1 MSNDDVFKSPLR
13 LRFGK
18 SPKKSEKKKR
28 RINLS
33 PSQHSP
39 IISPNKTIVDIEQED
54 QYNYQSLSQRLN
66 AVEKENEIL
75 KLRIANL
82 ENENSNL
89 KANVDQIKN
98 NLDVKS
104 REISDITLKI
114 DNIQTS
120 FSAVDSEDNALK
132 RKTYASVVAGVDFGK
147 EADIDT
153 LFVEQTQR
161 MAKEKNVV
169 ISGFSFDTLNDR
181 ETVLSVVTGLIQ
193 ELDNNILLTDCK
205 RLKNKTTNQW
215 INKVIVSFSSV
226 ANGDKIINKSKLH
239 FKGKGIF
246 INPDLTKL
254 QMELEYKLRQ
264 EKKRL
269 INNLSEEDRNN
280 CSFYIKGKTI
290 FKYDKINKVH
300 SVFKD
305 T

>member
-1 MSNDDVFKSPLR
+1 
-13 LRFGK
+13 
-18 SPKKSEKKKR
+18 
-28 RINLS
+28 
-33 PSQHSP
+33 
-39 IISPNKTIVDIEQED
+39 
-54 QYNYQSLSQRLN
+54 
-66 AVEKENEIL
+66 
-75 KLRIANL
+75 
-82 ENENSNL
+82 
-89 KANVDQIKN
+89 
-98 NLDVKS
+98 
-104 REISDITLKI
+104 
-114 DNIQTS
+114 
-120 FSAVDSEDNALK
+120 
-132 RKTYASVVAGVDFGK
+132 
-147 EADIDT
+147 
-153 LFVEQTQR
+153 

-169 ISGFSFDTLNDR
+169 ISGFNFDTLNDG
-181 ETVLSVVTGLIQ
+181 ETVLSVVIGLIQ

-215 INKVIVSFSSV
+215 IYKVIVSFSSV
-226 ANGDKIINKSKLH
+226 ANRDKIINKSKSH

-254 QMELEYKLRQ
+254 QMELEYTLRQ

>member
-1 MSNDDVFKSPLR
+1 
-13 LRFGK
+13 
-18 SPKKSEKKKR
+18 
-28 RINLS
+28 
-33 PSQHSP
+33 
-39 IISPNKTIVDIEQED
+39 
-54 QYNYQSLSQRLN
+54 
-66 AVEKENEIL
+66 
-75 KLRIANL
+75 
-82 ENENSNL
+82 
-89 KANVDQIKN
+89 
-98 NLDVKS
+98 
-104 REISDITLKI
+104 
-114 DNIQTS
+114 
-120 FSAVDSEDNALK
+120 
-132 RKTYASVVAGVDFGK
+132 
-147 EADIDT
+147 
-153 LFVEQTQR
+153 
-161 MAKEKNVV
+161 VV
-169 ISGFSFDTLNDR
+169 ISGFNFDTLNDG

-226 ANGDKIINKSKLH
+226 ANRDKIINKSKLH